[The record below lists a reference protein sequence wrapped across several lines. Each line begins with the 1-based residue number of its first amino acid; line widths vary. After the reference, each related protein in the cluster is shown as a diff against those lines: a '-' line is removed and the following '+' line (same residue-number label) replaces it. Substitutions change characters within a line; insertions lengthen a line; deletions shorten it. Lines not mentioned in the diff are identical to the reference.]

1 MEKTIFGY
9 FDLATGTFKD
19 AVIRKSRNEK
29 GEINEDIVDVLYT
42 PKNDQAKFAVC
53 GFYRAAVESGLELIS
68 DKTEVSMLFQIR
80 SDGDYNP
87 TLLIRYLGGFV
98 DNVRN
103 YSAEGRINNVVV
115 PISSEDSLYKKVI
128 DNLRNPEAKVVAK
141 KKKKSA
147 RLRAKADS
155 RVDEE
160 FEIKHN
166 SEEE

>member
-19 AVIRKSRNEK
+19 AIIKKARNEN
-29 GEINEDIVDVLYT
+29 GEIVEDIVDVFYK
-42 PKNDQAKFAVC
+42 PKNDQAKYAVC
-53 GFYRAAVESGLELIS
+53 GFYMAAAESGLELIS
-68 DKTEVSMLFQIR
+68 DKTEVSMLFQLR
-80 SDGDYNP
+80 SDSDFNP

-98 DNVRN
+98 DNARN

-115 PISSEDSLYKKVI
+115 PISGEDSLYKKVM
-128 DNLRNPEAKVVAK
+128 DNLRNPHAQVVAK

-155 RVDEE
+155 KVDEE
-160 FEIKHN
+160 FEIKYN